1 MRYRIESLAAF
12 DREVKRL
19 GKRYLSIAKD
29 IIKLREE
36 LLENPFLGTDLGGG
50 LRKIRMRIASKGKGK
65 SSGARVITFTVLA
78 AVDETEIDLLYIY
91 DKAERESVSADE
103 ILELLKRNGLI

>member
-1 MRYRIESLAAF
+1 MRYRIESLATF

-29 IIKLREE
+29 IIKLREV
-36 LLENPFLGTDLGGG
+36 LLENPFLGTDLDGG
-50 LRKIRMRIASKGKGK
+50 LRKIRMRVASKGKVK
-65 SSGARVITFTVLA
+65 SGGARVITFTVLA

-103 ILELLKRNGLI
+103 ILELLKRNGLK